1 LANQDFDMTQ
11 FSYYPNP
18 VIDLLNV
25 SYSQDMTNVK
35 VFNMIGQQ
43 LLNKDVNATT
53 TQIDM
58 SGYANGAYFIQV
70 STENAMKTVR
80 VIKK

>member
-1 LANQDFDMTQ
+1 
-11 FSYYPNP
+11 
-18 VIDLLNV
+18 
-25 SYSQDMTNVK
+25 
-35 VFNMIGQQ
+35 MIGQQ

-58 SGYANGAYFIQV
+58 SSYANGAYFIKV

>member
-1 LANQDFDMTQ
+1 MTQ

-18 VIDLLNV
+18 VIDLLNI

-35 VFNMIGQQ
+35 VFNVIGQQ
-43 LLNKDVNATT
+43 LFSKEVNAAS

-58 SGYANGAYFIQV
+58 SAYANGAYFIQV